1 MSRHES
7 FSKLVDTMHRL
18 RSPGGCPWDAEQT
31 HSSLRQ
37 YLLEEA
43 YEVVDAIESGVDDEL
58 REELGDLLLQVVFH
72 AELATERRAFG
83 IDEIAETVNAKLIR
97 RHPHVFADASVD
109 SSEDVAANWSKIKAA
124 ERAEKAG
131 GGRRPSSLDGVPSGL
146 PALLRAHRLGERA
159 SEIGLDW
166 KTPSG
171 ARSKVDEE
179 LSELDEAVI
188 SGNDERIAHEIGDVL
203 FSLASYARLLGQNA
217 ETALRAGLSRF
228 DARVRKVEAEFDAA
242 GSDPAE
248 ATAEDLDAAWQRAK
262 LDEPAG
268 D

>member
-43 YEVVDAIESGVDDEL
+43 YEVVEAIESGVDDEL

-72 AELATERRAFG
+72 AELATERQAFG
-83 IDEIAETVNAKLIR
+83 IDEIADTVNAKLIR
-97 RHPHVFADASVD
+97 RHPHVFADIAVD
-109 SSEDVAANWSKIKAA
+109 SSEDVAANWARIKAA

-131 GGRRPSSLDGVPSGL
+131 GDRRPSALDGVPSGL

-159 SEIGLDW
+159 SAIGLDW
-166 KTPSG
+166 QTPAG

-179 LSELDEAVI
+179 LAELDEAVI
-188 SGNDERIAHEIGDVL
+188 SGDGDRIAHEIGDVL
-203 FSLASYARLLGQNA
+203 FSLASYARLLGHNT

-228 DARVRKVEAEFDAA
+228 DARVRKVEADFEAA
-242 GSDPAE
+242 GSDPSE
-248 ATAEDLDAAWQRAK
+248 ASPEEIEAAWRRAK
-262 LDEPAG
+262 LQETAD